1 VVSAS
6 RAGREAA
13 WSQLAAELDGE
24 LFDDEGTRRLYA
36 CDASI
41 YEQLPAAVVCPRGR
55 ADCVALVEFAMRQGV
70 SLIARGAGTSL
81 AGQCVGPGFVVD
93 TARHMDRILE
103 IDVDSRTVTVE
114 PGVVPAR
121 LNAALAPHGLRF
133 GPYPSTGDR
142 CTLGGMLGNNAW
154 GTHVLRDGTTRDK
167 VIALEVVLSDGS
179 TAEFRPL
186 SEATLAQKVARD
198 GVEGDAYRDVIL
210 TLTQHLEA
218 VRERF
223 PAPDGP
229 LNNGGYALDVLAAM
243 QPWDPDG
250 SPLNLAPLFAGS
262 EGTLGLVTCLTVSLE
277 PLPSP
282 GRLLCPHFASMEAAL
297 AAVSLAADAGAAA
310 IELLDAHILALGGSQ
325 TGQRPTPDW
334 VSGRPAAILII
345 ELAEPDAAVLDER
358 ARALAAVLREGAGCE
373 ACPTIEGPAAESVWA
388 LRRAGLGL
396 LMGRPGPRRAV
407 TGLEDASIPVE
418 RLAELWRWVR
428 DRAAAMDLELAAY
441 GPVSVGVMHLR
452 PFLALEEPGDRQAYE
467 TLMAELARKVHE
479 LGGYF
484 TAKHGDGRMRGHYL
498 AERFGPQVMRAF
510 ADVKAAFDPRALF
523 NPGKIL
529 DPLPLTADLR
539 YARAAGTDLR
549 PGLDWSR
556 QNGLVLAAQQCHG
569 AGVCLGT
576 ATDVMCPSYRAT
588 REELHGVR
596 GRANLLRQVLT
607 GARSRED
614 LADPLLMQAL
624 GLCVSC
630 KACRRECPAGTNV
643 AGLKAEVQDAWHA
656 RHGVPFGTRVFAA
669 LPELSDVGSRLPALA
684 NWIMRSGAL
693 HRLLGTDPA
702 RPLPA
707 LAGERF
713 SRWWQR
719 REPGPNRD
727 GPGVGLLIDP
737 LSEFYE
743 PQVPR
748 AAVRVLEHLGYR
760 VVPLGPLSLG
770 RVEISLGLL
779 DRARARAQASID
791 RITNILDPALPLVG
805 LEPSEL
811 LTLRDE
817 LPGLLTDPQ
826 ARDRCTEIGSR
837 ALLWQEFILTAA
849 PPQLDGT
856 ATAVAV
862 RVHVHCHERALAGTR
877 PSLEALARLP
887 GVRPSLLPS
896 GCCGMA
902 GVFGYRRERVEI
914 ARRIGELGPL
924 RAVRDAPEQAI
935 IVATGSSCR
944 QQIRL
949 ETGRRALHPA
959 ELWERLL
966 YGGEIEQA

>member
-1 VVSAS
+1 VSAS

-13 WSQLAAELDGE
+13 WSRLAAELEGE
-24 LFDDEGTRRLYA
+24 LLDDEGARRLYA

-55 ADCVALVEFAMRQGV
+55 ADCVTLVEFAIRKGI

-81 AGQCVGPGFVVD
+81 AGQCVGPGLVVD

-103 IDVDSRTVTVE
+103 IDVDSGTATVE
-114 PGVVPAR
+114 PGVVPAT

-167 VIALEVVLSDGS
+167 VIALEAVLSDS
-179 TAEFRPL
+179 SIAEFRPV
-186 SEATLAQKVARD
+186 SEAALAEKLARD
-198 GVEGDAYRDVIL
+198 GVEGDVYRDVIL
-210 TLTQHLEA
+210 TLTRHLDT

-223 PAPDGP
+223 PGPGGP
-229 LNNGGYALDVLAAM
+229 LNNGGYALDVLAGM
-243 QPWDPDG
+243 QPWNPDG
-250 SPLNLAPLFAGS
+250 PLLNLAPLFAGS
-262 EGTLGLVTCLTVSLE
+262 EGTLGLITRLTVSLE
-277 PLPSP
+277 PLPAP

-297 AAVSLAADAGAAA
+297 TAVSLAVDAGAAA
-310 IELLDAHILALGGSQ
+310 IELLDAQILALGGFQ
-325 TGQRPTPDW
+325 TGQGPMPEW
-334 VSGRPAAILII
+334 VAGRPAAILII
-345 ELAEPDAAVLDER
+345 ELTDPDAAVLDER
-358 ARALAAVLREGAGCE
+358 AGALAAALREAPGCE
-373 ACPTIEGPAAESVWA
+373 ACPSIDGSAAEPVWA

-418 RLAELWRWVR
+418 RLPELWRWAR
-428 DRAAAMDLELAAY
+428 DRAADMDLELVAY
-441 GPVSVGVMHLR
+441 GPVSVGVLHLR

-467 TLMAELARKVHE
+467 MLMAELARKVHE
-479 LGGYF
+479 LGGCF

-498 AERFGPQVMRAF
+498 VERFGPQVMRAL

-529 DPLPLTADLR
+529 EPPPLTADLR
-539 YARAAGTDLR
+539 YARAAGSDLR
-549 PGLDWSR
+549 PALDWSP

-588 REELHGVR
+588 RDELHGVR
-596 GRANLLRQVLT
+596 GRANLLRQALSD
-607 GARSRED
+607 ARSRED

-630 KACRRECPAGTNV
+630 KACRRECPARTNV

-656 RHGVPFGTRVFAA
+656 RHGVPFGTRVLAA
-669 LPELSDVGSRLPALA
+669 LPELSDLGSRLPALA
-684 NWIMRSGAL
+684 NWIMRSGTL

-702 RPLPA
+702 RPLPE
-707 LAGERF
+707 LAAERF

-719 REPGPNRD
+719 RAPGPYKD

-737 LSEFYE
+737 LSEFFE
-743 PQVPR
+743 PQIAR
-748 AAVRVLEHLGYR
+748 AAVGVLERLGYR
-760 VVPLGPLSLG
+760 VLPLGPLSLG

-779 DRARARAQASID
+779 DRARARAKASIE
-791 RITNILDPALPLVG
+791 RISNALDPDLPLVG

-817 LPGLLTDPQ
+817 LPGLLTDPR
-826 ARDRCTEIGSR
+826 ARDRCAEIASR
-837 ALLWQEFILTAA
+837 ARLWQEFVLAAA
-849 PPQLDGT
+849 PPELGGST
-856 ATAVAV
+856 TPLAV

-877 PSLEALARLP
+877 SSLEALARLP
-887 GVRPSLLPS
+887 SVRPSLLPS

-902 GVFGYRRERVEI
+902 GLFGYQREHVEI

-924 RAVRDAPEQAI
+924 PAVRDAPGEVV

-949 ETGRRALHPA
+949 ETGREALHPV
-959 ELWERLL
+959 ELWERVLN
-966 YGGEIEQA
+966 GGEPEQA